1 MNTDNLKQDVSALL
15 ARGMPAVMT
24 DGEIGKELGLHG
36 KNLKQLQKWLNEMV
50 AAGDIV
56 RIRQNRYA
64 LGLEADLLTG
74 TLQVLRSGN
83 GFVNGIGACE
93 GKQLFVPAEAMG
105 TAMPNDRVLVRLEQQ
120 ALPEGVASRGPSG
133 RIIRIL
139 ERARRDIVGTLRSTG
154 RFLYVVPI
162 SPMYKQDFYV
172 PDAAGANLED
182 RVVIRF
188 TKWENKHVSPE
199 AEIVERIGPSDQ
211 PSLDTLSVVR
221 NYNLRDEYPAEVLEE
236 AETASLLVSN
246 PGPRMDL
253 RAEYI
258 LTIDPVRARDFDD
271 ALSLTTDADGHRVLG
286 VHIADVSHFVRPG
299 SALDREALERG
310 NSTYLTDKVLPMLPE
325 QLSNGVCSLN
335 PNVDRLAFSAFLTM
349 DDQGNVLKR
358 KFAKTIMHSCLRLT
372 YEQAMEAIRAVTDG
386 GAAPAAMPAEA
397 VALLGKLHRLAQQLR
412 AQRFARHAMD
422 LEVPECQVEMLPDG
436 RMKGI
441 VVSVSD
447 PSHQLVEEC
456 MVAANEA
463 VATELL
469 GNNIPV
475 VSRLH
480 EAPAEEKI
488 EELAAYLIGM
498 GYQPGNLNQRAN
510 LAAFLKKIKDDPLA
524 YHVRSAVLR
533 SLKRAVYS
541 AEAGGHFGLAKTY
554 YAHFTSPIRRYPDL
568 TVHRQ
573 LEAWLARSGNASREN
588 APRSLD
594 KETLQRVALH
604 CSQTE
609 QISEEAERSLLE
621 IKKYRYLAEQSEK
634 QPPETYDAVV
644 VNVMNF
650 GLFVELIELQIQGL
664 VHVSSLSDQFVR
676 FNKER
681 GRLEAGKN
689 TFKLGDRLQVRVAKV
704 DFDKRRVDFL
714 IAAPPGD
721 GGKGRAEGGRGQG
734 AGDRRQ
740 PAGDGRRNVAGGGG
754 RGAGGGRPQAASGRG
769 QGGRGKV
776 GGGRPEA
783 RGRAGAAGGS
793 GQGSKPA
800 KGGQGSGKRSRKIGQ

>member
-1 MNTDNLKQDVSALL
+1 MNADQLKQEISSLL
-15 ARGMPAVMT
+15 ARGTPAALAEH
-24 DGEIGKELGLHG
+24 EIARELGLRG
-36 KNLKQLQKWLNEMV
+36 KNLKQLQKWLHEMV
-50 AAGDIV
+50 TAGDIV

-64 LGLEADLLTG
+64 LGQEADLLTG

-83 GFVNGIGACE
+83 GFVNGIGASE
-93 GKQLFVPAEAMG
+93 GKQMFVPAEAMG
-105 TAMPNDRVLVRLEQQ
+105 TAMPNDRVLVRVEQQ
-120 ALPEGVASRGPSG
+120 TLPEGEAARGPAG
-133 RIIRIL
+133 KIIRIL

-154 RFLYVVPI
+154 SFLYVVPI
-162 SPMYKQDFYV
+162 NPMYKQDFYV
-172 PDAAGANLED
+172 PDAAGAKLED

-188 TKWENKHVSPE
+188 TKWDNKHVSPE
-199 AEIVERIGPSDQ
+199 AEIVECIGPSDQ
-211 PSLDTLSVVR
+211 PSLDTLAVVR

-236 AETASLLVSN
+236 AETASLLVN
-246 PGPRMDL
+246 KPGPRMDL
-253 RAEYI
+253 RNEYI

-271 ALSLTTDADGHRVLG
+271 ALSLTTDSDGHRVLG

-335 PNVDRLAFSAFLTM
+335 PNVDRLAFSAFLTV
-349 DDQGNVLKR
+349 DDHGNVLKR
-358 KFAKTIMHSCLRLT
+358 SFAKTIMHSSLRLT
-372 YEQAMEAIRAVTDG
+372 YEQAMEAIRAVTDEG
-386 GAAPAAMPAEA
+386 SARVAMPAGA
-397 VALLGKLHRLAQQLR
+397 VNLLGKLHRLAQQFR
-412 AQRFARHAMD
+412 ALRFARHAMD
-422 LEVPECQVEMLPDG
+422 LEVPECEVEMLPDG

-441 VVSVSD
+441 RISVSD

-475 VSRLH
+475 ISRLH

-488 EELAAYLIGM
+488 EELTAHLLGL
-498 GYQPGNLNQRAN
+498 GYEPGNLNHRAH

-524 YHVRSAVLR
+524 YHVRSVVLR

-541 AEAGGHFGLAKTY
+541 AEASGHFGLAKTY

-573 LEAWLARSGNASREN
+573 LAAWLARSSHAVAREN

-594 KETLQRVALH
+594 KEKLQQMALH

-621 IKKYRYLAEQSEK
+621 IKKYRYLAEQIEK
-634 QPPETYDAVV
+634 QPPATYDAVV

-650 GLFVELIELQIQGL
+650 GLFVELIELQVQGL

-681 GRLEAGKN
+681 GRLEAGKDVYQ
-689 TFKLGDRLQVRVAKV
+689 LGGQLKVQVAKV
-704 DFDKRRVDFL
+704 DFDKRRVDFVL
-714 IAAPPGD
+714 V
-721 GGKGRAEGGRGQG
+721 GRQT
-734 AGDRRQ
+734 
-740 PAGDGRRNVAGGGG
+740 GGGSHLRHG
-754 RGAGGGRPQAASGRG
+754 TTSR
-769 QGGRGKV
+769 QGCEV
-776 GGGRPEA
+776 GGGR
-783 RGRAGAAGGS
+783 
-793 GQGSKPA
+793 
-800 KGGQGSGKRSRKIGQ
+800 KGGRRVEQSTRGPVDQRSRGPGEQQRRAQGKKRRKGRS